1 MKKYSTLLLL
11 SVLLV
16 VGLVCSCSS
25 TPEHGKLIPKDASVV
40 FSLNLEKAYE
50 ASGITKEQLPVSELS
65 KLLKESTL
73 SAPARE
79 KLENIIASPEEAGID
94 LQEPMMVFYAPSFKS
109 GAGVVGAVSKS
120 AKLEELI
127 DAMAREALC
136 TKVARHNDLRY
147 TVIGDAVLA
156 FNDDWFL
163 LAGQW
168 LLPGNAEETLAGME
182 GLFKQEEKQSLYASE
197 LYEKMCDCPG
207 FFQTLVQGE
216 GLQAMLEKE
225 NLPMDKLMKSLP
237 EGVALS
243 DFAYLTDV
251 SMGPGEANVVGEVLP
266 LSSGAEKFVTEA
278 KGSTAIAGD
287 FLKYVPA
294 NAWLIL
300 SCGIDGKPLYD
311 QMVSDADMKA
321 LLASNPVVQE
331 GIEKLVP
338 ALKGDYVLA
347 LTGFVP
353 GAYYPEGVSYA
364 QAQNDSWLGMIEKY
378 GAGEKFL
385 TKKDGKNYS
394 ILVRDASE
402 TGSGAFYVDF
412 GSKGGVSYALFGEN
426 PEPFKMAETPVTTL
440 GEGCNFYFRFNVSPL
455 LASGVLE
462 KGFTAY
468 EYRVAKK
475 IIGLFDYVEAKVENN
490 RKYSLRVVMTD
501 ATKTPVSAVYDEVYA
516 LVKAIL

>member
-50 ASGITKEQLPVSELS
+50 ASGITKEQLPVNELS

-79 KLENIIASPEEAGID
+79 KLESIIASPEEAGID

-243 DFAYLTDV
+243 DFAY
-251 SMGPGEANVVGEVLP
+251 P
-266 LSSGAEKFVTEA
+266 
-278 KGSTAIAGD
+278 
-287 FLKYVPA
+287 
-294 NAWLIL
+294 
-300 SCGIDGKPLYD
+300 
-311 QMVSDADMKA
+311 
-321 LLASNPVVQE
+321 
-331 GIEKLVP
+331 
-338 ALKGDYVLA
+338 
-347 LTGFVP
+347 
-353 GAYYPEGVSYA
+353 VSYTH
-364 QAQNDSWLGMIEKY
+364 
-378 GAGEKFL
+378 L
-385 TKKDGKNYS
+385 TLPT
-394 ILVRDASE
+394 IL
-402 TGSGAFYVDF
+402 
-412 GSKGGVSYALFGEN
+412 
-426 PEPFKMAETPVTTL
+426 
-440 GEGCNFYFRFNVSPL
+440 
-455 LASGVLE
+455 
-462 KGFTAY
+462 
-468 EYRVAKK
+468 
-475 IIGLFDYVEAKVENN
+475 
-490 RKYSLRVVMTD
+490 
-501 ATKTPVSAVYDEVYA
+501 
-516 LVKAIL
+516 LV